1 MVIRERISKKNTF
14 EVQLH
19 YRVESIRSWPRA
31 RHCVSLAARSLL
43 LSLEKEVVVP
53 RSFPLLCLCH
63 DQEEDVF
70 VLSYIHRHR
79 ELLWNPDGVKQT
91 SDDESRKNKAEQ
103 LKLFNLTCFCLL
115 LPHLMIRYKEQTH
128 VIFARVAHTNC
139 STCNDFLLFFL
150 LHCRPKS
157 IVGTPA
163 YIAPEV
169 ICDTYTAQGVPIPT
183 KKRGKAAEISMI
195 LKLYHKFPRLEL
207 SKSTLCLEKMSS
219 GLWVDMLEGTLLLLR
234 NRGFEESWFSYRDQC
249 RHYTTLSSMG

>member
-1 MVIRERISKKNTF
+1 MDVM
-14 EVQLH
+14 
-19 YRVESIRSWPRA
+19 
-31 RHCVSLAARSLL
+31 
-43 LSLEKEVVVP
+43 
-53 RSFPLLCLCH
+53 
-63 DQEEDVF
+63 DQIINF
-70 VLSYIHRHR
+70 IFFT
-79 ELLWNPDGVKQT
+79 DGVKQT

-183 KKRGKAAEISMI
+183 KKRG
-195 LKLYHKFPRLEL
+195 LEL